1 MCKNQFYP
9 ICDFYNVIGV
19 GRTLTYLTDRIEMNP
34 KDAKA
39 WMLRGNF
46 HDDSP
51 GESGKALSLDHP
63 AHSGIGSAHTDTP
76 EVGSDTS
83 IP

>member
-19 GRTLTYLTDRIEMNP
+19 GRTLTYLNDRIEMNP

-39 WMLRGNF
+39 WMLGGIFTTIR
-46 HDDSP
+46 P
-51 GESGKALSLDHP
+51 ESRAKL
-63 AHSGIGSAHTDTP
+63 
-76 EVGSDTS
+76 
-83 IP
+83 